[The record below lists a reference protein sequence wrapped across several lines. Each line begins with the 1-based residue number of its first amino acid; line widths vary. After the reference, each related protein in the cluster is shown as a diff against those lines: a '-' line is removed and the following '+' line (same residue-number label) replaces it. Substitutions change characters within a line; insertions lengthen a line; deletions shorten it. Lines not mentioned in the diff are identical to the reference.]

1 VAGFE
6 GNGERMSMTR
16 MSKETTRLRKITK
29 GLEGSE
35 DTQHK
40 EDQTESS

>member
-1 VAGFE
+1 
-6 GNGERMSMTR
+6 MSMIR
-16 MSKETTRLRKITK
+16 MSKETTRLRKIPK

-35 DTQHK
+35 DRQHK